1 MRWFEIQEMARIA
14 DKELYY
20 FDDQGHTL
28 TQDEAEK
35 ADVVFASKS
44 KLKEMAGKINAKM
57 GWPEGSVEARVL
69 FKSAYDAPQIR
80 VFNVP
85 FTLVRADVESVIGP
99 IKLRKPLDEIQNI
112 AAKKVLST
120 MTGSMTSS
128 TVAVV
133 GHSFTQEDNQTV
145 YLPIT
150 FNTDKGVAGKSFE
163 PGKFNFSGKEF
174 ANAEQLANEV
184 IAKLKTNVKDQTIQD
199 LLIQLVEVAIDKRPA
214 VDKELMDFILKDLTS
229 FANISKD
236 FGEVLAPLV
245 VAKDNS
251 QAISFPGASNE
262 KMVDV
267 TIGGKKVAV
276 KSLSGSG
283 NGMDGISSFIDA
295 YEEKMDGTESE
306 DKKKLF
312 DFIKNVRTKRS
323 KAKGITQ
330 DGTGAIISSA
340 FRVPTKEAEAVEKL
354 LGGRPTDAGS
364 LINLVQAYYD
374 KNLKDLDP
382 KDAYVAWLEKLKPI
396 SIISGY
402 GKQLKDR
409 FKLQPQGLPADYRKY
424 VDFEDIGIKKVEGG
438 KEQRTGFPLY
448 RKNFVVAAA
457 SNLVY
462 VLGVST
468 DTLYNSKRSNPTEEA
483 KKMEDLMT
491 EIMSNQ
497 DAYAAHVTI
506 NKDGTLDVNYQPFK
520 DLRFGF
526 QYHAAT
532 NAPARNLPGYHII
545 FKK

>member
-28 TQDEAEK
+28 TQDELEK
-35 ADVVFASKS
+35 AEGVFASKS
-44 KLKEMAGKINAKM
+44 KVKEMAGKINAKM
-57 GWPEGSVEARVL
+57 GWPAGNTRADVL
-69 FKSAYDAPQIR
+69 TAKDGKDAPQIR
-80 VFNVP
+80 IKGAP
-85 FTLVRADVESVIGP
+85 FSIVRADVESITGP
-99 IKLRKPLDEIQNI
+99 IKLYPTEVDNV

-120 MTGSMTSS
+120 MTRSIPI
-128 TVAVV
+128 V
-133 GHSFTQEDNQTV
+133 GYVDALEGNQTV

-150 FNTDKGVAGKSFE
+150 FNTDKGVANKSFE
-163 PGKFNFSGKEF
+163 PGKFDFGGKEF

-184 IAKLKTNVKDQTIQD
+184 IAKLKTNVKDQTVQD
-199 LLIQLVEVAIDKRPA
+199 LLIQLVEVAIDKRLA
-214 VDKELMDFILKDLTS
+214 VDKELMDFILADTTS
-229 FANISKD
+229 FNNVSKD
-236 FGEVLAPLV
+236 FGEILAPLV

-306 DKKKLF
+306 EKKKLF
-312 DFIKNVRTKRS
+312 NFVKANRTKRS
-323 KAKGITQ
+323 KVPGITQ
-330 DGTGAIISSA
+330 DGTGAIVYST
-340 FRVPTKEAEAVEKL
+340 FLVPTKEAEAIEEM
-354 LGGRPTDAGS
+354 LGGRPTNHES

-382 KDAYVAWLEKLKPI
+382 KDAYVAWLERLKPI
-396 SIISGY
+396 SIVSGY
-402 GKQLKDR
+402 GKQLKDK
-409 FKLQPQGLPADYRKY
+409 FKLSPLGLPADYRKY
-424 VDFEDIGIKKVEGG
+424 VDFEDIGISKVEGG
-438 KEQRTGFPLY
+438 KEQRTGFPLF
-448 RKNFVVAAA
+448 RKNFVKEAA

-462 VLGVST
+462 MLGVSSNA
-468 DTLYNSKRSNPTEEA
+468 LYNSKTANPTEEA

>member
-28 TQDEAEK
+28 TQDELEK
-35 ADVVFASKS
+35 AEGVFASKS
-44 KLKEMAGKINAKM
+44 KVKEMAGKINAKM
-57 GWPEGSVEARVL
+57 GWPAGNTRADVL
-69 FKSAYDAPQIR
+69 TAKDGKDAPQIR
-80 VFNVP
+80 IKGAP
-85 FTLVRADVESVIGP
+85 FSIVRADVESITGP
-99 IKLRKPLDEIQNI
+99 IKLYPTEVDNV

-120 MTGSMTSS
+120 MTRSIPI
-128 TVAVV
+128 V
-133 GHSFTQEDNQTV
+133 GYVDALEGNQTV

-150 FNTDKGVAGKSFE
+150 FNTDKGVANKSFE
-163 PGKFNFSGKEF
+163 PGKFDFGGKEF

-184 IAKLKTNVKDQTIQD
+184 IAKLKTNVKDQTVQD
-199 LLIQLVEVAIDKRPA
+199 LLIQLVEVAIDKRLA
-214 VDKELMDFILKDLTS
+214 VDKELMDFILADTTS
-229 FANISKD
+229 FNNVSKD
-236 FGEVLAPLV
+236 FGEILAPLV

-306 DKKKLF
+306 EKKKLF
-312 DFIKNVRTKRS
+312 NFVKANRTKRS
-323 KAKGITQ
+323 KVPGITQ
-330 DGTGAIISSA
+330 DGTGAIVYST
-340 FRVPTKEAEAVEKL
+340 FLVPTKEAEAIEEM
-354 LGGRPTDAGS
+354 LGGRPTNHES

-382 KDAYVAWLEKLKPI
+382 KDAYVAWLERLKPI
-396 SIISGY
+396 SIVSGY
-402 GKQLKDR
+402 GKQLKDK
-409 FKLQPQGLPADYRKY
+409 FKLSPLGLPADYRKY
-424 VDFEDIGIKKVEGG
+424 VDFEDIGISKVEGG
-438 KEQRTGFPLY
+438 KEQRTGFPLF
-448 RKNFVVAAA
+448 RKNFVKEAA

-462 VLGVST
+462 MLGVSSNA
-468 DTLYNSKRSNPTEEA
+468 LYNSKTTNPTEEA

-497 DAYAAHVTI
+497 DAYAAHVSI
-506 NKDGTLDVNYQPFK
+506 KKDGTLDVNYQPFK

>member
-1 MRWFEIQEMARIA
+1 MRWFEIQEMSRIA
-14 DKELYY
+14 AKELYY

-28 TQDEAEK
+28 TQDELEK
-35 ADVVFASKS
+35 AEVVFASKS
-44 KLKEMAGKINAKM
+44 KVQEMAGKINAKM
-57 GWPEGSVEARVL
+57 GWNPDKGTRAKVLSMDARKDV
-69 FKSAYDAPQIR
+69 PQIR
-80 VFNVP
+80 IMGAP
-85 FTLVRADVESVIGP
+85 FGIVRDDIESVTGP
-99 IKLRKPLDEIQNI
+99 IKLYPAEVDNA
-112 AAKKVLST
+112 AAKKVLSS
-120 MTGSMTSS
+120 MTGKDMI
-128 TVAVV
+128 V
-133 GHSFTQEDNQTV
+133 GYVETLEENQTV

-150 FNTDKGVAGKSFE
+150 FNTDKGVADKSFE
-163 PGKFNFSGKEF
+163 PGKFDFGGKEF

-214 VDKELMDFILKDLTS
+214 VDKNLMDFILADPTS

-312 DFIKNVRTKRS
+312 DFIKNVRTKKS

-330 DGTGAIISSA
+330 NGTGAIISSA

-364 LINLVQAYYD
+364 MINLVQAYYD

-402 GKQLKDR
+402 GRQLKDR
-409 FKLQPQGLPADYRKY
+409 FKLEPQGLPADYRKY

-438 KEQRTGFPLY
+438 KEQKTGFPLY

-457 SNLVY
+457 SNVVY
-462 VLGVST
+462 ILGVST
-468 DTLYNSKRSNPTEEA
+468 NTLYNSKRSNPTEEA

-506 NKDGTLDVNYQPFK
+506 KKDGTLDVNYQPFK

>member
-28 TQDEAEK
+28 TQDELEK
-35 ADVVFASKS
+35 ADVVFASRS
-44 KLKEMAGKINAKM
+44 KIKEIIAKINAKM
-57 GWPEGSVEARVL
+57 GWPKGEGKQKQVAKEV
-69 FKSAYDAPQIR
+69 SASSGKDAPQIR
-80 VFNVP
+80 VMYAP
-85 FTLVRADVESVIGP
+85 FSLVRDDIESVTGP
-99 IKLRKPLDEIQNI
+99 IKLYPAEVDNA

-120 MTGSMTSS
+120 ITGDPDMIRGY
-128 TVAVV
+128 VEVLE
-133 GHSFTQEDNQTV
+133 GNQTV
-145 YLPIT
+145 YLPIV
-150 FNTDKGVAGKSFE
+150 FNTDKGVANKSFD
-163 PGKFNFSGKEF
+163 PGKFDFGGKEF
-174 ANAEQLANEV
+174 ANAGQLANEV
-184 IAKLKTNVKDQTIQD
+184 IAKLKTNVENQTIQD

-214 VDKELMDFILKDLTS
+214 VDKNLMDFILADPKS

-236 FGEVLAPLV
+236 FGEILAPLV

-312 DFIKNVRTKRS
+312 NFVKANRTKKS
-323 KAKGITQ
+323 KVPGITQ
-330 DGTGAIISSA
+330 DGKGAIVYST
-340 FRVPTKEAEAVEKL
+340 FLVPTREAEAIEEM
-354 LGGRPTDAGS
+354 LGGRPTDHKS

-382 KDAYVAWLEKLKPI
+382 KEAYVAWLERLKPI
-396 SIISGY
+396 SIVSGY

-409 FKLQPQGLPADYRKY
+409 FKLSPLGLPADYRKY
-424 VDFEDIGIKKVEGG
+424 VDFEDIGIKKVGGG

-462 VLGVST
+462 MLGVSSNA
-468 DTLYNSKRSNPTEEA
+468 LYNSKTANPTEEA

-506 NKDGTLDVNYQPFK
+506 KKDGTLEVDYQHFK

>member
-28 TQDEAEK
+28 TQDELEK
-35 ADVVFASKS
+35 AEGVFASKS
-44 KLKEMAGKINAKM
+44 KVKEMAGKINAKM
-57 GWPEGSVEARVL
+57 KWPDGNTRADVL
-69 FKSAYDAPQIR
+69 TAKDGKDAPQIR
-80 VFNVP
+80 IKGAP
-85 FTLVRADVESVIGP
+85 FSIVRADVESITGP
-99 IKLRKPLDEIQNI
+99 IKLYPAEVDNV

-120 MTGSMTSS
+120 MTRSIPI
-128 TVAVV
+128 V
-133 GHSFTQEDNQTV
+133 GYVDALEGNQTV

-150 FNTDKGVAGKSFE
+150 FNTDKGVANKSFE
-163 PGKFNFSGKEF
+163 PGKFDFGGKEF

-184 IAKLKTNVKDQTIQD
+184 IAKLKTNVKDQTVQD

-214 VDKELMDFILKDLTS
+214 VDKELMDFILADTTS
-229 FANISKD
+229 FNNVSKD
-236 FGEVLAPLV
+236 FGEILAPLV

-306 DKKKLF
+306 EKKKLF
-312 DFIKNVRTKRS
+312 NFVKANRTKRS
-323 KAKGITQ
+323 KVPGITQ
-330 DGTGAIISSA
+330 DGTGAIVYST
-340 FRVPTKEAEAVEKL
+340 FLVPTKEAEAIEEM
-354 LGGRPTDAGS
+354 LGGRPTNHES

-382 KDAYVAWLEKLKPI
+382 KEAYVAWLERLKPI
-396 SIISGY
+396 SIVSGY
-402 GKQLKDR
+402 GKQLKDK
-409 FKLQPQGLPADYRKY
+409 FKLSPLGLPADYRKY
-424 VDFEDIGIKKVEGG
+424 VDFEDIGISKVEGG
-438 KEQRTGFPLY
+438 KEQRTGFPLF
-448 RKNFVVAAA
+448 RKNFVKEAA

-462 VLGVST
+462 MLGVSSNA
-468 DTLYNSKRSNPTEEA
+468 LYNSKTTNPTEEA

>member
-14 DKELYY
+14 NKELYY

-28 TQDEAEK
+28 TQDELEK

-44 KLKEMAGKINAKM
+44 KIKEIASKINAKM
-57 GWPEGSVEARVL
+57 GWPKGEG
-69 FKSAYDAPQIR
+69 KSKQVAKEISAKADKDAPQIR
-80 VFNVP
+80 VMYAP
-85 FTLVRADVESVIGP
+85 FSLVRDDIESITGP
-99 IKLRKPLDEIQNI
+99 IKLYPAEVDNA

-120 MTGSMTSS
+120 MSGDEKMTKGY
-128 TVAVV
+128 VEALE
-133 GHSFTQEDNQTV
+133 GNQTV
-145 YLPIT
+145 YLPIV
-150 FNTDKGVAGKSFE
+150 FNTDKGVANKSFD
-163 PGKFNFSGKEF
+163 PGKFDFGGKEF

-184 IAKLKTNVKDQTIQD
+184 IAKLKTNVENQTIQD

-214 VDKELMDFILKDLTS
+214 VDKNLMDFILADYKS

-236 FGEVLAPLV
+236 FGEILAPLV

-262 KMVDV
+262 KLVDV

-340 FRVPTKEAEAVEKL
+340 FRVPTKEAEEVEKL
-354 LGGRPTDAGS
+354 LGGRPTDAES
-364 LINLVQAYYD
+364 LIKLVQAYYD
-374 KNLKDLDP
+374 KNLKGLDP
-382 KDAYVAWLEKLKPI
+382 KDAYVAWLQKLKPI

-402 GKQLKDR
+402 GKQFKDK

-424 VDFEDIGIKKVEGG
+424 VDFKDIGISKVEGG

-457 SNLVY
+457 SNVVY
-462 VLGVST
+462 ILGVST
-468 DTLYNSKRSNPTEEA
+468 NTLYNSKRSNPTEEA

-497 DAYAAHVTI
+497 DAYAAHVSI
-506 NKDGTLDVNYQPFK
+506 KKDGTLAVDYQHFK

>member
-1 MRWFEIQEMARIA
+1 MRWFEIKEMATIA

-28 TQDEAEK
+28 TQDELEK
-35 ADVVFASKS
+35 AEVVFASRS
-44 KLKEMAGKINAKM
+44 KVKEMANKINTKM
-57 GWPEGSVEARVL
+57 GWNPNKGARAKVLSVKPREGKDV
-69 FKSAYDAPQIR
+69 PQIR
-80 VFNVP
+80 IMDSP
-85 FTLVRADVESVIGP
+85 FSLVRDDIESVIGTIKIWPAEVGNTVANKIIGDLSRGVP
-99 IKLRKPLDEIQNI
+99 IKGYAETTD
-112 AAKKVLST
+112 
-120 MTGSMTSS
+120 G
-128 TVAVV
+128 
-133 GHSFTQEDNQTV
+133 DQTV

-150 FNTDKGVAGKSFE
+150 FNTDKGVANKSFE
-163 PGKFNFSGKEF
+163 PSKFDFSGKEF

-184 IAKLKTNVKDQTIQD
+184 IAKLKTNVKDQTVQD

-214 VDKELMDFILKDLTS
+214 VDKTLMDFILADTTS

-236 FGEVLAPLV
+236 FGEILAPLV

-267 TIGGKKVAV
+267 NIGGKKVAV

-323 KAKGITQ
+323 KVKGITQ

-340 FRVPTKEAEAVEKL
+340 FRVPTKEAEEVEKL
-354 LGGRPTDAGS
+354 LGGRPTDAES
-364 LINLVQAYYD
+364 LIKLVQTYYD
-374 KNLKDLDP
+374 NNLKDLDP

-409 FKLQPQGLPADYRKY
+409 FKLQPQGLPADYKKY
-424 VDFEDIGIKKVEGG
+424 VDFEDIGISKVEGG

-448 RKNFVVAAA
+448 KKNFVVAAS
-457 SNLVY
+457 SNVVY
-462 VLGVST
+462 ILGVST
-468 DTLYNSKRSNPTEEA
+468 NTLYNSKRSNPTEEA

-506 NKDGTLDVNYQPFK
+506 KTDGTLDVKYQPFK

-545 FKK
+545 FK

>member
-28 TQDEAEK
+28 TQDELEK
-35 ADVVFASKS
+35 AEGVFASKS
-44 KLKEMAGKINAKM
+44 KVKEMAGKINAKM
-57 GWPEGSVEARVL
+57 GWPNGNTRADVL
-69 FKSAYDAPQIR
+69 TAKDGKDAPQIR
-80 VFNVP
+80 IKGAP
-85 FTLVRADVESVIGP
+85 FSIVRADVESITGP
-99 IKLRKPLDEIQNI
+99 IKLYPTEVDNV

-120 MTGSMTSS
+120 MTRSIPI
-128 TVAVV
+128 V
-133 GHSFTQEDNQTV
+133 GYVDALEGNQTV

-150 FNTDKGVAGKSFE
+150 FNTDKGVANKSFE
-163 PGKFNFSGKEF
+163 PGKFDFGGKEF

-184 IAKLKTNVKDQTIQD
+184 IAKLKTNVKDQTVQD
-199 LLIQLVEVAIDKRPA
+199 LLIQLVEVAIDKRLA
-214 VDKELMDFILKDLTS
+214 VDKELMDFILADTTS
-229 FANISKD
+229 FNNVSKD
-236 FGEVLAPLV
+236 FGEILAPLV

-306 DKKKLF
+306 EKKKLF
-312 DFIKNVRTKRS
+312 NFVKANRTKRS
-323 KAKGITQ
+323 KVPGITQ
-330 DGTGAIISSA
+330 DGTGAIVYST
-340 FRVPTKEAEAVEKL
+340 FLVPTKEAEAIEEM
-354 LGGRPTDAGS
+354 LGGRPTNHES

-382 KDAYVAWLEKLKPI
+382 KDAYVAWLERLKPI
-396 SIISGY
+396 SIVSGY
-402 GKQLKDR
+402 GKQLKDK
-409 FKLQPQGLPADYRKY
+409 FKLSPLGLPADYRKY
-424 VDFEDIGIKKVEGG
+424 VDFEDIGISKVEGG
-438 KEQRTGFPLY
+438 KEQRTGFPLF
-448 RKNFVVAAA
+448 RKNFVKEAA

-462 VLGVST
+462 MLGVSSNA
-468 DTLYNSKRSNPTEEA
+468 LYNSKTANPTEEA